1 MKFIYSLASLMTAM
15 S

>member
-1 MKFIYSLASLMTAM
+1 MGRVYLMTAM